1 MLDNILETILKN
13 GYLTSGAALVLVIY
27 TLAKMWKKY
36 EDYLKVTVNNGVRD
50 NQRMLNEIKDLITN
64 TISSLAEINQ
74 NLDDFQ
80 KQINALEEKTN
91 NAMSDVRSNHES
103 LSSLSREIE
112 VIKQNL
118 ETLKY
123 AIVMVNKH

>member
-1 MLDNILETILKN
+1 
-13 GYLTSGAALVLVIY
+13 
-27 TLAKMWKKY
+27 
-36 EDYLKVTVNNGVRD
+36 
-50 NQRMLNEIKDLITN
+50 
-64 TISSLAEINQ
+64 
-74 NLDDFQ
+74 
-80 KQINALEEKTN
+80 
-91 NAMSDVRSNHES
+91 MSDAKSNHES

>member
-1 MLDNILETILKN
+1 
-13 GYLTSGAALVLVIY
+13 
-27 TLAKMWKKY
+27 MWKKY

-91 NAMSDVRSNHES
+91 NAMSDVKSNHES

>member
-27 TLAKMWKKY
+27 TLAKMLSKY
-36 EDYLKVTVNNGVRD
+36 EDYLKITINNDVKD
-50 NQRMLNEIKDLITN
+50 NQRMLNEIKDLIAN
-64 TISSLAEINQ
+64 TISSLVEINQ

-80 KQINALEEKTN
+80 KQINALEEKAN
-91 NAMSDVRSNHES
+91 DAMSDVKSNHES

>member
-13 GYLTSGAALVLVIY
+13 GYLTSGTALVLVIY
-27 TLAKMWKKY
+27 TLAKIWKKY
-36 EDYLKVTVNNGVRD
+36 EDYLKITVNIGVKD
-50 NQRMLNEIKDLITN
+50 NQKTLNEIKELISN
-64 TISSLAEINQ
+64 TIISINEINQ
-74 NLDDFQ
+74 NIDDFQ
-80 KQINALEEKTN
+80 KQINLLEEKAN
-91 NAMSDVRSNHES
+91 DAMSDAKSNHES

>member
-74 NLDDFQ
+74 SLDDFQ

-91 NAMSDVRSNHES
+91 NAMSDVKSNHES

>member
-13 GYLTSGAALVLVIY
+13 GYLTSGTALVLVIY
-27 TLAKMWKKY
+27 TLAKMWRKY
-36 EDYLKVTVNNGVRD
+36 EDYLKITINNDVKD
-50 NQRMLNEIKDLITN
+50 NQRMLNEIKDLIAN

-80 KQINALEEKTN
+80 KQINALEEKAN
-91 NAMSDVRSNHES
+91 DAMSDVKSNHES

>member
-13 GYLTSGAALVLVIY
+13 GYLTSGTALVLVIY
-27 TLAKMWKKY
+27 TLTKIWKKY
-36 EDYLKVTVNNGVRD
+36 EDYLKITVNTGVKD
-50 NQRMLNEIKDLITN
+50 NQKTLNEIKELISN
-64 TISSLAEINQ
+64 TIISINEINQ
-74 NLDDFQ
+74 NIDDFQ
-80 KQINALEEKTN
+80 KQINLLEEKAN
-91 NAMSDVRSNHES
+91 DAMSDVKSNHES

>member
-91 NAMSDVRSNHES
+91 NAMSDVKSNHES